1 MRKLCK
7 LVIIDEIKEHTNADS
22 LEIAVVG
29 GWQCVVRKGEY
40 TPGTICLYH
49 EIDSM
54 LPLDDVR
61 FSFLEGR
68 NEYMVDGKRYARIKT
83 MKLRKEISQGLL
95 TRITEPSLL
104 TLIGSL
110 FLSGDIEWSDHADL
124 LYMVDTLNDLIDFD
138 ARYGI
143 IKYVS
148 KSEAA
153 GLSGMAKGNFPNFIP
168 KTDQERYQNIKYAIE
183 NIPQDTTFELTVKL
197 DGSSFTAYVNEND
210 DGERV
215 TGVCSRNLELKLD
228 QEGNAFVD
236 MFKSLNLDGKLR
248 SYGGNIAIQG
258 EMVGPGIQGNFE
270 GVDERSLYIYSV
282 YDIDAQKY
290 LKPADAREV
299 VRDLGLNYV
308 PVIDPEFKLPAYNEI
323 QSIASGPSGLK
334 GKYRE
339 GVVLKSNN
347 CSRSFKAISNEYLIR
362 EK

>member
-95 TRITEPSLL
+95 TLITDPSLL
-104 TLIGSL
+104 TLIGGIKWDSH
-110 FLSGDIEWSDHADL
+110 DEL

-138 ARYGI
+138 TRYGI

-153 GLSGMAKGNFPNFIP
+153 GLSGMAKGNFPSFIP
-168 KTDQERYQNIKYAIE
+168 KTDQERYQNIRRTIE
-183 NIPQDTTFELTVKL
+183 SIPQDTTFELTVKL
-197 DGSSFTAYVNEND
+197 DGSSFTAYARED
-210 DGERV
+210 ETGERV

-236 MFKSLNLDGKLR
+236 MFKSLNLDEKFR

-282 YDIDAQKY
+282 YDIDAQEY
-290 LKPADAREV
+290 LKPAWARAV
-299 VRDLGLNYV
+299 VAALGLNYV
-308 PVIDPEFKLPAYNEI
+308 PVLDPEFKLPAYDDI

-347 CSRSFKAISNEYLIR
+347 CSLSFKAISNEYLIR